1 MRDILARITI
11 SKLTLYFLA
20 LLAFLAIAL
29 AATSLLP
36 YSPADMAFSA
46 LVILTASWAANAVFA
61 RFFGLRSNP
70 ESVLITAL
78 ILALI
83 ITPFSPRDGAAIG
96 FAIFAS
102 TWAMASKYILPP
114 GGRHIFNP
122 AAFGVALAAAALGT
136 EVSWWIGGSLYLLPA
151 LLLGGALI
159 VYKMRC
165 YDLVLG
171 FAAAALTTV
180 ALTAGQ
186 GVRTALEQVALHS
199 MFLFFAFVM
208 LTEPRTTPLGRPR
221 RIAYAA
227 LVGFLFAPEIHL
239 GTFYFTPELALL
251 VGNIFALLASPRRW
265 PRRRRVTASLLP
277 NVAARSGNV
286 V

>member
-11 SKLTLYFLA
+11 SRLTLYFLA
-20 LLAFLAIAL
+20 LLALLAIAL
-29 AATSLLP
+29 VTLGLLP
-36 YSPADMAFSA
+36 YSPADTAFSA
-46 LVILTASWAANAVFA
+46 LLVFVSCWVVNAIFAYVFGA
-61 RFFGLRSNP
+61 RSNL
-70 ESVLITAL
+70 ESMLITAL

-83 ITPFSPRDGAAIG
+83 ITPFAPRDYSAIG

-102 TWAMASKYILPP
+102 SWAMASKYMLPP

-165 YDLVLG
+165 YDIVLG
-171 FAAAALTTV
+171 FAAAALATV

-186 GVRTALEQVALHS
+186 NMRSALEQVALHS

-221 RIAYAA
+221 RITYAV
-227 LVGFLFAPEIHL
+227 LVGVLFAPEIHF
-239 GTFYFTPELALL
+239 GKFYFTPELALL
-251 VGNIFALLASPRRW
+251 AGNVFASISSPKRW
-265 PRRRRVTASLLP
+265 IRRRGPVRPL
-277 NVAARSGNV
+277 SGTI
-286 V
+286 

>member
-1 MRDILARITI
+1 MRDLLARITI
-11 SKLTLYFLA
+11 SRLTLYFLA
-20 LLAFLAIAL
+20 FLAFLAL
-29 AATSLLP
+29 LLSATNLLP

-46 LVILTASWAANAVFA
+46 LVILAASWVANAVFA
-61 RFFGLRSNP
+61 RTFAARSNP

-83 ITPFSPRDGAAIG
+83 ITPFGPRDATAIG

-102 TWAMASKYILPP
+102 IWAMASKYMLPP
-114 GGRHIFNP
+114 GGRHVFNP
-122 AAFGVALAAAALGT
+122 AAFGVALAAATLGT
-136 EVSWWIGGSLYLLPA
+136 EVSWWIGGGLYLLPA

-171 FAAAALTTV
+171 FAAAALVTV
-180 ALTAGQ
+180 AFTAGQ
-186 GVRTALEQVALHS
+186 DVRTALEQVALHS

-208 LTEPRTTPLGRPR
+208 LTEPRTAPLGRPR

-227 LVGFLFAPEIHL
+227 LIGVLFAPEIHF

-251 VGNIFALLASPRRW
+251 AGNIFALLASPRRW
-265 PRRRRVTASLLP
+265 PRRRRATAGLVTATT
-277 NVAARSGNV
+277 G
-286 V
+286 

>member
-1 MRDILARITI
+1 MRDIIARITI
-11 SKLTLYFLA
+11 SRLTLYFLT
-20 LLAFLAIAL
+20 LLASLAVTL
-29 AATSLLP
+29 AALGALP
-36 YSPADMAFSA
+36 YSPADIVFST
-46 LVILTASWAANAVFA
+46 LLILAACWVLNAIFT
-61 RFFGLRSNP
+61 RGFGARSNP

-83 ITPFSPRDGAAIG
+83 ITPFGPRDFSAIG
-96 FAIFAS
+96 FALFAS
-102 TWAMASKYILPP
+102 AWAMASKYMLPP
-114 GGRHIFNP
+114 GGRHLFNP

-151 LLLGGALI
+151 VLLGGVLI

-165 YDLVLG
+165 YDLVLS
-171 FAAAALTTV
+171 FAAAALATV

-186 GVRTALEQVALHS
+186 DVRTALEQVALHS

-227 LVGFLFAPEIHL
+227 LVGVLFAPEIHF

-251 VGNIFALLASPRRW
+251 AGNVFALLASPRRW
-265 PRRRRVTASLLP
+265 TRRSRDTTSLSGKAAAS
-277 NVAARSGNV
+277 R
-286 V
+286 

>member
-11 SKLTLYFLA
+11 SRLTLYFLA
-20 LLAFLAIAL
+20 LLALLAIAL
-29 AATSLLP
+29 AAMGLLP
-36 YSPADMAFSA
+36 YSPVDMAFST
-46 LVILTASWAANAVFA
+46 LVILAACWAVNAAFA
-61 RFFGLRSNP
+61 RIFGARSNP

-83 ITPFSPRDGAAIG
+83 MTPFGPRDCSAIG
-96 FAIFAS
+96 FSLFAS
-102 TWAMASKYILPP
+102 AWAMASKYMLPP
-114 GGRHIFNP
+114 GGRHLFNP

-151 LLLGGALI
+151 VLLGGAAI

-171 FAAAALTTV
+171 FAAAALATV

-186 GVRTALEQVALHS
+186 DIRTALEQVALHS

-208 LTEPRTTPLGRPR
+208 LTEPRTTPPGRPR
-221 RIAYAA
+221 RLAYAA
-227 LVGFLFAPEIHL
+227 LVGVFFAPEVHF
-239 GTFYFTPELALL
+239 GSFYFTPELALL
-251 VGNIFALLASPRRW
+251 AGNVFALLASPRRW
-265 PRRRRVTASLLP
+265 TRRSRSATSL
-277 NVAARSGNV
+277 SGAT
-286 V
+286 

>member
-1 MRDILARITI
+1 MV
-11 SKLTLYFLA
+11 
-20 LLAFLAIAL
+20 
-29 AATSLLP
+29 
-36 YSPADMAFSA
+36 FSA
-46 LVILTASWAANAVFA
+46 LVILAASWAANAVFA
-61 RFFGLRSNP
+61 RIFGARSNP

-83 ITPFSPRDGAAIG
+83 ITPFGPHDGAAIG
-96 FAIFAS
+96 FALFAS
-102 TWAMASKYILPP
+102 IWAMASKYMLPP

-136 EVSWWIGGSLYLLPA
+136 EVSWWIGGSIYLLPA

-171 FAAAALTTV
+171 FAAAALATV
-180 ALTAGQ
+180 ALTAGKE
-186 GVRTALEQVALHS
+186 VWTALDQVALHS

-227 LVGFLFAPEIHL
+227 LVGVLFAPEIHF
-239 GTFYFTPELALL
+239 GAIYSTPELALL
-251 VGNIFALLASPRRW
+251 AGNVFASIASPRRW
-265 PRRRRVTASLLP
+265 TRRKRTAGQSAVTAIAPPAVEAGVIPESRSIEIAKKKSYPAPLWRWWP
-277 NVAARSGNV
+277 AERIARSQFPLKKS
-286 V
+286 